1 MFLGVRNFYF
11 GGLGN
16 VRRCQNSLVCTDNSE
31 YLRSSIKYEY
41 TRSKVTVPRDRNF
54 SDMMRLQNVRRC
66 QKFLVCTY
74 IPLLAIDPVRIN
86 KKIFDRN
93 EHERIL

>member
-1 MFLGVRNFYF
+1 MSFTRYIPLPPDIHLLLGLAIPPDLPLGHNLKFLGLPSQLE
-11 GGLGN
+11 GMMAL
-16 VRRCQNSLVCTDNSE
+16 
-31 YLRSSIKYEY
+31 SSCLLK
-41 TRSKVTVPRDRNF
+41 S
-54 SDMMRLQNVRRC
+54 
-66 QKFLVCTY
+66 